1 MATGGKRVAP
11 DGAPSHD
18 RLNPVEHRAYRE
30 LYVACRQLTR
40 RWERLAAA
48 LEGTDVARVLEDG
61 CSEAHLLVEELT
73 PRIAAY
79 DLHAGPAAGG
89 VGARI
94 ADARNVVTDRAADTG
109 MVVRFAVLDIDHVAT
124 LLAHL
129 AELARA
135 RADRDLAAFCDRWGE
150 RMRDRVDAVRDVA
163 VALGADPERAAA
175 PLHGSLVGRAAH
187 GAGWVMGA
195 LGEAVDRA
203 AARRRS

>member
-1 MATGGKRVAP
+1 MKRVAP
-11 DGAPSHD
+11 DGAPSHYP
-18 RLNPVEHRAYRE
+18 LNPVEHRAYRE

-40 RWERLAAA
+40 RWERLAGA
-48 LEGTDVARVLEDG
+48 LEGTDVARVLEEG
-61 CSEAHLLVEELT
+61 WSEARALIEEVT

-79 DLHAGPAAGG
+79 GLHAGPAAGG
-89 VGARI
+89 VAARI

-109 MVVRFAVLDIDHVAT
+109 MVVRFAVLDIEHIAT

-129 AELARA
+129 AELAHA
-135 RADRDLAAFCDRWGE
+135 RDDRDLAAFCDRWGE
-150 RMRDRVDAVRDVA
+150 RMRDRVDAVRNAA

-195 LGEAVDRA
+195 VGEAVDKA
-203 AARRRS
+203 AARRRT

>member
-1 MATGGKRVAP
+1 M
-11 DGAPSHD
+11 
-18 RLNPVEHRAYRE
+18 
-30 LYVACRQLTR
+30 
-40 RWERLAAA
+40 
-48 LEGTDVARVLEDG
+48 LEDG
-61 CSEAHLLVEELT
+61 CSAHLLVEELT

-79 DLHAGPAAGG
+79 DLHAGPRRGG

-135 RADRDLAAFCDRWGE
+135 RWIGTSPRSATD
-150 RMRDRVDAVRDVA
+150 
-163 VALGADPERAAA
+163 GARECAT
-175 PLHGSLVGRAAH
+175 GSTPSGTRQWRSARTRSARLPPARLLVGRAAH

-195 LGEAVDRA
+195 VGEAVDRA